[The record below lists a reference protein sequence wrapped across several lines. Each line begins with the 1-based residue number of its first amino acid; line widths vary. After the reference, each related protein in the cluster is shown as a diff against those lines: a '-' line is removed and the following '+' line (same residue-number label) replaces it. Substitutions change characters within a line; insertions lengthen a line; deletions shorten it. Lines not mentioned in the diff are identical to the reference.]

1 MKILCVGGFGF
12 LGAIARY
19 IISLVLN
26 NGTFPYGTFFV
37 NVLGCFL
44 IVLIFEYFSKYKNI
58 NPLIVNSFAIGF
70 VGAFTTFSTF
80 SVETVNLMISGDILY
95 GVVYVFGSMITGLI
109 GCILGLTTSEVLLK
123 ARKCS

>member
-44 IVLIFEYFSKYKNI
+44 IVLIFEYFSKHKNI